1 MRPRY
6 SGSCSHRLAKIRL
19 GSGLRGERR
28 VTPGSFSIGQG
39 GVRCAPIV
47 GLPGV
52 GLDSPQAVRQW
63 PVSAWNHSTAQF
75 IHGDTMSAIESVL
88 VENRVFPPSDATI
101 QAARISGM
109 AAYEALC
116 READR
121 DFEGFWERLARE
133 NVQWTK
139 PFTKV
144 LDESAAPF
152 YKWFEDGELNASAN
166 CLDKHVGT
174 PVENKTAIVFESDDG
189 KVTRVTYKQLLA
201 QVSQFANAL
210 KAQGIRKGDRVIVY
224 MPMGVQG
231 VVAMQA
237 CARSGATHSV
247 VFGAFSA
254 KSLQERII
262 DAGAVAVITANFQ
275 MRGGKELGL
284 KSIVDEALAMGG
296 CDTLRTVL
304 VYMRTAT
311 ACQMVAGRDKSFDEA
326 LKGQSTECRPEP
338 VNAEHPLFILYT
350 SGSTGKPKGVQHS
363 TGGYLLWAKL
373 TMDWTFD
380 IQPKDL
386 FWCTADI
393 GWITGHTY
401 VAYGPLAAG
410 ATQLIFEGIPTFP
423 HAGRFWQMIE
433 KHKVSVFYTAPTAI
447 RSLIKAAETDAKVHP
462 KNWDLS
468 SLRILGT
475 VGEPINPEAW
485 MWYHRNV
492 GGERCPIVDTFWQ
505 TETGG
510 HVITPLPGATPLVP
524 GSCTLPLPGIMA
536 AIVDETGK
544 DIPNGSGG
552 MLVIKRPWP
561 SMIRTIWGDPERF
574 KKSYFPEE
582 MGGKLYLAGDGA
594 VRDAKTAYFRI
605 TGRIDDVLNVS
616 GHRLGTMEIESALVS
631 KTDLVAE
638 AAVVGRPDDLTGEAV
653 CAFVV
658 LKRSRPTGEEA
669 KQIAN
674 ELRNW
679 VAKEIGPIAKPKDI
693 RFGDNL
699 PKTRSGKIMQRLLRS
714 IAKGETVTQD
724 TSTLENPAI
733 LEQLSEKV

>member
-1 MRPRY
+1 
-6 SGSCSHRLAKIRL
+6 
-19 GSGLRGERR
+19 
-28 VTPGSFSIGQG
+28 
-39 GVRCAPIV
+39 
-47 GLPGV
+47 
-52 GLDSPQAVRQW
+52 
-63 PVSAWNHSTAQF
+63 
-75 IHGDTMSAIESVL
+75 
-88 VENRVFPPSDATI
+88 VE
-101 QAARISGM
+101 
-109 AAYEALC
+109 
-116 READR
+116 
-121 DFEGFWERLARE
+121 
-133 NVQWTK
+133 
-139 PFTKV
+139 
-144 LDESAAPF
+144 
-152 YKWFEDGELNASAN
+152 
-166 CLDKHVGT
+166 
-174 PVENKTAIVFESDDG
+174 
-189 KVTRVTYKQLLA
+189 
-201 QVSQFANAL
+201 
-210 KAQGIRKGDRVIVY
+210 
-224 MPMGVQG
+224 G

-237 CARSGATHSV
+237 CARLGATHSV
-247 VFGAFSA
+247 VFGGFSA

-262 DAGAVAVITANFQ
+262 DAGAKAVITANFQ

-284 KSIVDEALAMGG
+284 KSIVDDALAMGG
-296 CDTLRTVL
+296 CDTLKSVL
-304 VYMRTAT
+304 VYMRTPT
-311 ACQMVAGRDKSFDEA
+311 ACNMVAGRDQTFEEA
-326 LKGQSTECRPEP
+326 LKGQSTECAP
-338 VNAEHPLFILYT
+338 VPVGAEHPLFILYT

-363 TGGYLLWAKL
+363 TGGYLLWANL
-373 TMDWTFD
+373 TMQWTFD
-380 IQPKDL
+380 IQPQDL

-433 KHKVSVFYTAPTAI
+433 KHKVTVFYTAPTAI

-462 KNWDLS
+462 KNWNLS

-492 GGERCPIVDTFWQ
+492 GGEKCPIVDTFWQ

-510 HVITPLPGATPLVP
+510 HVITPLPGATPTVP

-536 AIVDETGK
+536 AIVDEVGK
-544 DIPNGSGG
+544 DVPNGSGG

-561 SMIRTIWGDPERF
+561 SMIRTIWNDPERF

-582 MGGKLYLAGDGA
+582 MGGTYYLAGDGA

-699 PKTRSGKIMQRLLRS
+699 PKTRSGKIMRRLLRN
-714 IAKGETVTQD
+714 IAKGEAITQD
-724 TSTLENPAI
+724 VSTLENPAI
-733 LEQLSEKV
+733 LEQLSETN